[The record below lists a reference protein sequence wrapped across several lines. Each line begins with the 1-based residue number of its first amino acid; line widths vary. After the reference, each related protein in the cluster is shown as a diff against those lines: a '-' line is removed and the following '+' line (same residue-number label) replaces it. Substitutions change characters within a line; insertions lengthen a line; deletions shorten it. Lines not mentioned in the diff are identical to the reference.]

1 MAKWNKMIYTEDGRK
16 LLANVA
22 AGTCQMEFVRAEIG
36 DGTYSEEEKTEQ
48 KLSLR
53 TQLKNERNSYGFSS
67 IKAEGN
73 TAYLKVA
80 LQNTDVDTAYFVN
93 ELGVFARKKG
103 SSEEAVLVLIAV
115 AEIPDYFPEKSNA
128 ITIVQ
133 NIAIEFAN
141 AKQLS
146 IADDMG
152 AYALVNTEYNVP
164 DTLQSLVSG
173 ENMGT
178 ALGKLAKA
186 VEELSQVKTKLETKP
201 SYEEGVFSPSIMNGS
216 VVPSLIKAEYKK
228 VDRIVYIAIKFSFNT
243 AIDTTQIGGILRLP
257 FVVSE
262 ENATR
267 GFYPLSAKT
276 DNGNYS
282 GMVAFDNYMD
292 ASPAVAG
299 ISDLLGHQST
309 NVIRLY
315 GQYETTA

>member
-1 MAKWNKMIYTEDGRK
+1 MAKWNKMIYTEEGRK
-16 LLANVA
+16 LLANAA
-22 AGTCQMEFVRAEIG
+22 AGACQVEFVRAAIG

-80 LQNTDVDTAYFVN
+80 LQNTDVDTAYFIS
-93 ELGVFARKKG
+93 EIGVFARKKG

-133 NIAIEFAN
+133 NIAIEFEDV
-141 AKQLS
+141 KQLS

-201 SYEEGVFSPSIMNGS
+201 SYEEGVFSPSIMNGNI
-216 VVPSLIKAEYKK
+216 VPSLIQAEYKK
-228 VDRIVYIAIKFSFNT
+228 VDRIVYIAIKFSFST
-243 AIDTTQIGGILRLP
+243 EIDTAQLGGILGLP
-257 FVVSE
+257 FAVATG
-262 ENATR
+262 NATS
-267 GFYPLSAKT
+267 GFYPLFART
-276 DNGNYS
+276 TNGNYVGFVS
-282 GMVAFDNYMD
+282 YDNYMEQV
-292 ASPAVAG
+292 PAISV
-299 ISDLLGHQST
+299 SDLLRQQST
-309 NVIRLY
+309 KVIRLY
-315 GQYETTA
+315 GQYEIVE